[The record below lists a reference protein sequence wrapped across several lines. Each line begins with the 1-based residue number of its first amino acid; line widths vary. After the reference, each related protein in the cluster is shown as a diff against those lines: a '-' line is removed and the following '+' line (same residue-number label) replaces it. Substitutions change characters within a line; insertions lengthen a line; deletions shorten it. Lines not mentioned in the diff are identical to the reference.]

1 MIWIQAMETSSV
13 CEDKCCGLYHCPL
26 TSTIQKKKK
35 KKNMIGTSKMLSD
48 DGDEEE
54 DAAVWLMYP
63 YILWVASSERR

>member
-1 MIWIQAMETSSV
+1 METSSM

-35 KKNMIGTSKMLSD
+35 MIGTSKMLSD

-54 DAAVWLMYP
+54 DAAV
-63 YILWVASSERR
+63 

>member
-1 MIWIQAMETSSV
+1 
-13 CEDKCCGLYHCPL
+13 
-26 TSTIQKKKK
+26 
-35 KKNMIGTSKMLSD
+35 MIGTSKMLSD